1 VVVAPSWRLIVR
13 RQLRAEAF
21 GANLR
26 IDTSA
31 NGRVMDRMSP
41 LDASFLHIEN
51 AVSHMHIGSVAIFE
65 GPAPAY
71 EEFEG
76 MVAGKLP
83 AVPRYRQKVRFVP
96 FQLGRP
102 LWVDDPHFNLG
113 YHLRHTA
120 LGAPGGDRELRNLV
134 GRVMSQQLD
143 RAKPL
148 WEMWMV
154 DGLDRGHWALVSK
167 VHHCMVDGVSGTD
180 LLTVVLDAEPEPAR
194 ALPDDWHAESE
205 PTDARLVIDA
215 LGALAASPYEQF
227 RAARSATRAPR
238 QILTQ
243 LEEVAR
249 GLRAWTGVV
258 RPTPTSSMN
267 GPIGPHR
274 RWDWARTTL
283 TDVKTVR
290 RALGGTVND
299 VVLTVL
305 TRGFRDLLLSRD
317 EDVEGRVVRS
327 LVPVSVRTPGER
339 GTYNNRVSAM
349 IAELP
354 VGVAA
359 PAERLGAIRA
369 QMDALKESK
378 QAVAAEALTSLSG
391 FAPSLLLTL
400 GTRVAMRIPQRN
412 VNTVTTNVPGPQS
425 RLYACGRP
433 MMEAFP
439 FVPLASSVRIG
450 VAIFSYNGLLNYGV
464 TGDYDTAPDIAVLC
478 AGVEAGMT
486 ELLKLAE
493 SSTSGSTPGPA
504 RPRVRAGGASTPG
517 PHP

>member
-1 VVVAPSWRLIVR
+1 
-13 RQLRAEAF
+13 
-21 GANLR
+21 
-26 IDTSA
+26 
-31 NGRVMDRMSP
+31 MDRMSP
-41 LDASFLHIEN
+41 LDASFLHVED

-65 GPAPAY
+65 GPAPAG
-71 EEFEG
+71 EEIEA
-76 MVAGKLP
+76 MVAAKLP

-96 FQLGRP
+96 LHLGRP

-113 YHLRHTA
+113 YHVRHTA
-120 LGAPGGDRELRNLV
+120 LPAPGGDRELRNLV
-134 GRVMSQQLD
+134 GRLMSQQLD
-143 RAKPL
+143 RHKPL
-148 WEMWMV
+148 WEMWIV
-154 DGLDRGHWALVSK
+154 DGLEHGHWALVSK

-180 LLTVVLDAEPEPAR
+180 LLAVVLDSEPEPMR
-194 ALPDDWHAESE
+194 PLPDDWHPQGE
-205 PTDARLVIDA
+205 PSDTRLVVDA
-215 LGALAASPYEQF
+215 LGALAASPYEQL

-238 QILTQ
+238 QVLTQ
-243 LEEVAR
+243 LAEVGR

-258 RPTPTSSMN
+258 RPTPASSIN

-283 TDVKTVR
+283 ADVKTI
-290 RALGGTVND
+290 RAGLGGTVND
-299 VVLTVL
+299 VVLTVI
-305 TRGFRDLLLSRD
+305 TRGFRDLLVSRG
-317 EDVEGRVVRS
+317 EDVDGRVVRT

-354 VGVAA
+354 VGVEAA
-359 PAERLGAIRA
+359 GERLAALRA
-369 QMDALKESK
+369 QMDDLKESR

-391 FAPSLLLTL
+391 FAPSLLLAL

-412 VNTVTTNVPGPQS
+412 VNTVTTNVPGPQLQ
-425 RLYACGRP
+425 LYACGRA
-433 MMEAFP
+433 MVEAFP
-439 FVPLASSVRIG
+439 FVPLASNVRVG

-493 SSTSGSTPGPA
+493 KATTRAAPPA
-504 RPRVRAGGASTPG
+504 RPRRRAPSGTGPTRTPDG
-517 PHP
+517 

>member
-1 VVVAPSWRLIVR
+1 
-13 RQLRAEAF
+13 
-21 GANLR
+21 
-26 IDTSA
+26 
-31 NGRVMDRMSP
+31 MDRMSP
-41 LDASFLHIEN
+41 LDASFLHIED
-51 AVSHMHIGSVAIFE
+51 AVSHMHIGSVAIFD
-65 GPAPAY
+65 GPAPRY
-71 EEFEG
+71 DQFEA

-96 FQLGRP
+96 LQLGRP
-102 LWVDDPHFNLG
+102 LWVDDPHFNLR

-120 LGAPGGDRELRNLV
+120 LAPPGGDQELRNLI
-134 GRVMSQQLD
+134 GRVMAQQLD
-143 RAKPL
+143 RHKPL

-154 DGLDRGHWALVSK
+154 EGLEQGHWALVSK

-180 LLTVVLDAEPEPAR
+180 LLAVVLDSEPEPAAPMR
-194 ALPDDWHAESE
+194 DDWQPDSE
-205 PTDARLVIDA
+205 PNDARLVFDA
-215 LGALAASPYEQF
+215 MVDLVASPYEQL

-238 QILTQ
+238 QMVGQ
-243 LEEVAR
+243 LSELAR

-258 RPTPTSSMN
+258 RPTQLSSLN

-283 TDVKTVR
+283 PDVKTVR
-290 RALGGTVND
+290 NALGGTVND

-317 EDVEGRVVRS
+317 ESISGRVVRT

-354 VGVAA
+354 VGIDD
-359 PAERLGAIRA
+359 PAERLAAIRA
-369 QMDALKESK
+369 QMDGLKESK
-378 QAVAAEALTSLSG
+378 QAVAGEVLTSLTG
-391 FAPSLLLTL
+391 FAPPLLLTL

-412 VNTVTTNVPGPQS
+412 VNTVTTNVPGPQWQ
-425 RLYACGRP
+425 LYACGRP
-433 MMEAFP
+433 MLEAFP

-450 VAIFSYNGLLNYGV
+450 VAIFSYNGKLNYGV
-464 TGDYDTAPDIAVLC
+464 TGDLDTAPDIAVLC

-493 SSTSGSTPGPA
+493 TTPSS
-504 RPRVRAGGASTPG
+504 
-517 PHP
+517 

>member
-1 VVVAPSWRLIVR
+1 
-13 RQLRAEAF
+13 
-21 GANLR
+21 
-26 IDTSA
+26 
-31 NGRVMDRMSP
+31 MDRMSP

-71 EEFEG
+71 EEFEA

-96 FQLGRP
+96 LQLGRP

-120 LGAPGGDRELRNLV
+120 LAAPGGDRELRNLV

-143 RAKPL
+143 RHKPL

-154 DGLDRGHWALVSK
+154 DGLDHGHWALVSK

-180 LLTVVLDAEPEPAR
+180 LLTVVLDSEPEPAP
-194 ALPDDWHAESE
+194 AWPDDWHAEAE
-205 PTDARLVIDA
+205 PSDLRLVVDA
-215 LGALAASPYEQF
+215 LGDLAASPYEQL
-227 RAARSATRAPR
+227 RAARAATRAPR
-238 QILTQ
+238 QVLTQ
-243 LEEVAR
+243 LGEVAR
-249 GLRAWTGVV
+249 GLRAWTQVV
-258 RPTPTSSMN
+258 RPTPTSSIN

-274 RWDWARTTL
+274 RWDWARTTIA
-283 TDVKTVR
+283 DVKTVR
-290 RALGGTVND
+290 AALGGTVND

-317 EDVEGRVVRS
+317 EDVEHRVVRT

-339 GTYNNRVSAM
+339 GSYNNRVSAM

-354 VGVAA
+354 VGLAA
-359 PAERLGAIRA
+359 PAELLGSIRA
-369 QMDALKESK
+369 QMDALKQSK

-391 FAPSLLLTL
+391 FAPSLLLSL

-412 VNTVTTNVPGPQS
+412 VNTVTTNVPGPQW
-425 RLYACGRP
+425 RLFACGRP
-433 MMEAFP
+433 MVEAFP
-439 FVPLASSVRIG
+439 FVPLASNVRVG
-450 VAIFSYNGLLNYGV
+450 VAIFSYNGMLNYGV
-464 TGDYDTAPDIAVLC
+464 TGDYDTATDIDVLC
-478 AGVEAGMT
+478 AGVEAGMV

-493 SSTSGSTPGPA
+493 
-504 RPRVRAGGASTPG
+504 
-517 PHP
+517 

>member
-1 VVVAPSWRLIVR
+1 
-13 RQLRAEAF
+13 
-21 GANLR
+21 
-26 IDTSA
+26 
-31 NGRVMDRMSP
+31 MDRMSP

-65 GPAPAY
+65 GPVPAY
-71 EEFEG
+71 EDFEA

-96 FQLGRP
+96 LQLGRP

-120 LGAPGGDRELRNLV
+120 LASPGGDRELRNLV

-143 RAKPL
+143 RHKPL

-154 DGLDRGHWALVSK
+154 DGLDHGHWALVSK

-180 LLTVVLDAEPEPAR
+180 LLTVVLDAEPEPAP
-194 ALPDDWHAESE
+194 ALTDDWEAEPE
-205 PTDARLVIDA
+205 PTDARLVVDA
-215 LGALAASPYEQF
+215 LGALFASPYEQL

-238 QILTQ
+238 HVLTQ
-243 LEEVAR
+243 LTEVAR

-258 RPTPTSSMN
+258 RRTPPSSIN

-274 RWDWARTTL
+274 RWDWARTTIA
-283 TDVKTVR
+283 DVKTVR

-305 TRGFRDLLLSRD
+305 TRGFRDLLIARGEGV
-317 EDVEGRVVRS
+317 EDRVVRT

-354 VGVAA
+354 VGLASPAA
-359 PAERLGAIRA
+359 RLGAIRA
-369 QMDALKESK
+369 QMDALKESR

-391 FAPSLLLTL
+391 FAPSLLLAL

-412 VNTVTTNVPGPQS
+412 VNTVTTNVPGPQW
-425 RLYACGRP
+425 RLFACGRP
-433 MMEAFP
+433 MVEAFP
-439 FVPLASSVRIG
+439 FVPLASNVRVG

-486 ELLKLAE
+486 ELLKLAQ
-493 SSTSGSTPGPA
+493 
-504 RPRVRAGGASTPG
+504 
-517 PHP
+517 

>member
-1 VVVAPSWRLIVR
+1 
-13 RQLRAEAF
+13 
-21 GANLR
+21 
-26 IDTSA
+26 
-31 NGRVMDRMSP
+31 MDRMSP

-71 EEFEG
+71 EEFEA
-76 MVAGKLP
+76 MVAGKLH

-96 FQLGRP
+96 LQLGRP

-120 LGAPGGDRELRNLV
+120 LASPGGDRELRNLV

-143 RAKPL
+143 RHKPL

-154 DGLDRGHWALVSK
+154 DGLDLGHWALVSK

-180 LLTVVLDAEPEPAR
+180 LLTVVLDSEPEPTPAW
-194 ALPDDWHAESE
+194 PDDWHAEPE
-205 PTDARLVIDA
+205 PSDARLVVDA
-215 LGALAASPYEQF
+215 LVALIASPYEQL
-227 RAARSATRAPR
+227 RAARASTRAPR
-238 QILTQ
+238 QVLTQ
-243 LEEVAR
+243 LGEVAR

-258 RPTPTSSMN
+258 RPTPVSSIN

-283 TDVKTVR
+283 ADVKTVR
-290 RALGGTVND
+290 AALGGTVND

-305 TRGFRDLLLSRD
+305 TRGFRDLLQARG
-317 EDVEGRVVRS
+317 EDVEHRVVRT

-339 GTYNNRVSAM
+339 GSYNNRVSAM

-354 VGVAA
+354 VGLAS
-359 PAERLGAIRA
+359 PAERLRSIRE

-391 FAPSLLLTL
+391 FAPSLLLSL

-412 VNTVTTNVPGPQS
+412 VNTVTTNVPGPQW
-425 RLYACGRP
+425 RLFACGRP
-433 MMEAFP
+433 MVEAFP
-439 FVPLASSVRIG
+439 FVPLASNVRVG

-464 TGDYDTAPDIAVLC
+464 TGDYDTASDIDVLC

-493 SSTSGSTPGPA
+493 
-504 RPRVRAGGASTPG
+504 
-517 PHP
+517 